1 MWLMRSKNKIGKE
14 RSITMDNYD
23 KRLEEER
30 LVDPQPMETERTV
43 TTTTDGYVPGGVVH
57 NHFHIQQTPDTLRS
71 DQAVRTR
78 SSHGWAWMVIAIV
91 AIIIVFIGFYSL
103 TGQTARINGSVQ
115 DNTAAIR
122 DQTGVLG
129 SIRDSLSSI
138 SQSIR
143 EAIIRFFN

>member
-1 MWLMRSKNKIGKE
+1 
-14 RSITMDNYD
+14 MDNYD

-30 LVDPQPMETERTV
+30 LVDPQPMETEHTV
-43 TTTTDGYVPGGVVH
+43 TQKTTEVPGGVVH
-57 NHFHIQQTPDTLRS
+57 NHFHIQQTTPDNLSRS

-78 SSHGWAWMVIAIV
+78 SSQGWVWMVIAII
-91 AIIIVFIGFYSL
+91 AIVIVFIGFYSL
-103 TGQTARINGSVQ
+103 TGQTAKINGSIQ
-115 DNTAAIR
+115 DNTAAVR

-143 EAIIRFFN
+143 EAIIRFFNK

>member
-1 MWLMRSKNKIGKE
+1 
-14 RSITMDNYD
+14 MDNYE

-30 LVDPQPMETERTV
+30 LADPQPMETVNTV
-43 TTTTDGYVPGGVVH
+43 TQTTTDGPVPGGVVH
-57 NHFHIQQTPDTLRS
+57 NHFHIQQNPETLRS

-78 SSHGWAWMVIAIV
+78 SSQGWVWMVIAVIAIV
-91 AIIIVFIGFYSL
+91 ILFIGFYSL
-103 TGQTARINGSVQ
+103 TGQTAKINGSVQ

>member
-1 MWLMRSKNKIGKE
+1 
-14 RSITMDNYD
+14 MDNSD
-23 KRLEEER
+23 KHLEEER
-30 LVDPQPMETERTV
+30 VIDPQPMDPVNTV
-43 TTTTDGYVPGGVVH
+43 TQTTDSQVPPGGVVH

-78 SSHGWAWMVIAIV
+78 SSHGWVWMVIAIV

-103 TGQTARINGSVQ
+103 TGQTARINGSIQ

-129 SIRDSLSSI
+129 SIRDSLSAI

>member
-1 MWLMRSKNKIGKE
+1 MENH
-14 RSITMDNYD
+14 D

-30 LVDPQPMETERTV
+30 PVDPQPMETVNTV
-43 TTTTDGYVPGGVVH
+43 TRTTTDGHVPGGVVH
-57 NHFHIQQTPDTLRS
+57 NHFHIQQTPDTPLRS

-78 SSHGWAWMVIAIV
+78 SSHGWVWMVIAII
-91 AIIIVFIGFYSL
+91 AIVIVFIGFYSL
-103 TGQTARINGSVQ
+103 TGQTARINGSIQ

-129 SIRDSLSSI
+129 SIRDTLSSI

-143 EAIIRFFN
+143 EAIIRFFS